1 MALKIFEVVQVC
13 VCLFSH
19 SDFLRSFDL
28 TWLVCLIERAV
39 SRPGPPPRLHSS
51 IDVGFCV
58 LSRFFALSFGGI
70 LTVEMCLERTLPL
83 HVELGIM
90 RNSAPGH
97 HVESPGHA

>member
-58 LSRFFALSFGGI
+58 CHVFSPFPSEASSLWRCAWSELCLCMWSWASCEIAL
-70 LTVEMCLERTLPL
+70 
-83 HVELGIM
+83 LGIT
-90 RNSAPGH
+90 
-97 HVESPGHA
+97 